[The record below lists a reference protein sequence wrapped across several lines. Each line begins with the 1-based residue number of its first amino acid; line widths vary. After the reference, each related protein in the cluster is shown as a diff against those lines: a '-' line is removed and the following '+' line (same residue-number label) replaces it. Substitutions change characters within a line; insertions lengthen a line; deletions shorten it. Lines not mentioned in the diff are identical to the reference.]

1 MNDGGRQGK
10 VLDKQIE
17 CVRSTKPRRP
27 NCLTANGGETSALM
41 RDSVAKDY
49 ALLGLVKA
57 VDRITRSMA
66 ATDGRRSG
74 KTYTLFVRI

>member
-10 VLDKQIE
+10 VLDEQIE

-27 NCLTANGGETSALM
+27 NRLTANGGETSALLK
-41 RDSVAKDY
+41 DSVAKDH
-49 ALLGLVKA
+49 ALLGLIEA
-57 VDRITRSMA
+57 VDRITRSM
-66 ATDGRRSG
+66 TGTEGRRSA